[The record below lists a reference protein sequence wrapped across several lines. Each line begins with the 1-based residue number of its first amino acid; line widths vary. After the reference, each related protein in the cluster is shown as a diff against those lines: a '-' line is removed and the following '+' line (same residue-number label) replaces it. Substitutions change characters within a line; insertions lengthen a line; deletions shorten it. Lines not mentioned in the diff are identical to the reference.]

1 MSAKEAY
8 RIGNLEKIDAAFV
21 MPFLTGIYPSFYNW
35 EIEKKIQFAKEK
47 TIRSMEQSY
56 KIVRNLNP
64 KVLIPYASD
73 LGYMGNNFDKN
84 LISLVEFICLWS
96 IG

>member
-35 EIEKKIQFAKEK
+35 EIEKKIQFEKEK
-47 TIRSMEQSY
+47 TIRSMKQSY
-56 KIVRNLNP
+56 KSVRN
-64 KVLIPYASD
+64 
-73 LGYMGNNFDKN
+73 
-84 LISLVEFICLWS
+84 
-96 IG
+96 

>member
-35 EIEKKIQFAKEK
+35 KLKKKFNLQKKRQSDQWNNHIKLLEI
-47 TIRSMEQSY
+47 
-56 KIVRNLNP
+56 
-64 KVLIPYASD
+64 
-73 LGYMGNNFDKN
+73 
-84 LISLVEFICLWS
+84 
-96 IG
+96 